1 MFLIL
6 AIAFVWIGGISYA
19 TFLVTDK
26 RNSSSYN
33 LIKTL
38 KDPEVTYSMEEV
50 LDWVK
55 HEDISVDYKGMLE

>member
-38 KDPEVTYSMEEV
+38 KDPVVTYSME
-50 LDWVK
+50 
-55 HEDISVDYKGMLE
+55 